1 MRIRRRT
8 AMIGAAA
15 AMMAAVLVP
24 GGIAFAHGD
33 NAVVH
38 VPAADTAKPAPADVV
53 DAIPCDVAKPVP
65 GGVAKPVPGRG
76 AEPVQ
81 GAVAQPA
88 PGDIVA
94 VPGDVVAVPCD
105 IGGPIP
111 GGVHDAVPC
120 DTAATAGACESGDIL
135 AKPAT
140 VANGKALSGSS
151 R

>member
-38 VPAADTAKPAPADVV
+38 IPAADTAKPAPADVV
-53 DAIPCDVAKPVP
+53 DAIPCDVAEPLP
-65 GGVAKPVPGRG
+65 GGVAKPVPG
-76 AEPVQ
+76 E
-81 GAVAQPA
+81 VAQPA

-94 VPGDVVAVPCD
+94 IPGDVVAIPCD
-105 IGGPIP
+105 VAGPIP

-120 DTAATAGACESGDIL
+120 DAAAPAGGCESGDIP

-140 VANGKALSGSS
+140 LADGKALSGSS